1 MAIIIK
7 NSKELAKLVDEN
19 KDLILK
25 DQDVRIEYQVTE
37 NEIRDVYCQN
47 LFLMNNDGKF
57 DFNGGDFNGRD
68 FNGRDFNGK
77 NFNGRDFNG
86 RDFNSWNSNGWN
98 FDGWDFNGRDF
109 NGWDFNGKNFNGRN
123 FNGENIS
130 YYGWFIVYE
139 DIRCKSIIGRRENC
153 FHKCLDGR
161 LIIKSEGK
169 SVGKKVKIRATNG
182 QILEGEIVEE

>member
-1 MAIIIK
+1 MTIIIK
-7 NSKELAKLVDEN
+7 NSKELAKLVDKN

-37 NEIRDVYCQN
+37 NEIRNVYCQN

-57 DFNGGDFNGRD
+57 DFNGG
-68 FNGRDFNGK
+68 

-86 RDFNSWNSNGWN
+86 W
-98 FDGWDFNGRDF
+98 
-109 NGWDFNGKNFNGRN
+109 NFNGRN
-123 FNGENIS
+123 FNGWDFNGENIS
-130 YYGWFIVYE
+130 YYGWFIVYKN
-139 DIRCKSIIGRRENC
+139 IRCKSIIGKRENC

-169 SVGKKVKIRATNG
+169 SVGKI
-182 QILEGEIVEE
+182 EGEIIEEN

>member
-7 NSKELAKLVDEN
+7 NSKELAKLVNKN

-25 DQDVRIEYQVTE
+25 DQDVRIEYQVRE

-47 LFLMNNDGKF
+47 LFLMNNDGRF
-57 DFNGGDFNGRD
+57 DFNGGNFNGWDFNGRDFNSWNFNGRDFNGRDFNGRNFNGVNFNGVNFNGWDFNGRD
-68 FNGRDFNGK
+68 FNGRDFNGG
-77 NFNGRDFNG
+77 NFNG
-86 RDFNSWNSNGWN
+86 W
-98 FDGWDFNGRDF
+98 
-109 NGWDFNGKNFNGRN
+109 N

-130 YYGWFIVYE
+130 YYGWFIVCK

-169 SVGKKVKIRATNG
+169 SIGKI
-182 QILEGEIVEE
+182 EGEIIEEN

>member
-1 MAIIIK
+1 MTIIIK
-7 NSKELAKLVDEN
+7 NSKELAKLVDKN

-47 LFLMNNDGKF
+47 LFLMNNDGRF
-57 DFNGGDFNGRD
+57 D

-77 NFNGRDFNG
+77 NFNGRNFNGWDFNG
-86 RDFNSWNSNGWN
+86 G
-98 FDGWDFNGRDF
+98 DFNGRDF
-109 NGWDFNGKNFNGRN
+109 NGENFNGWN

-161 LIIKSEGK
+161 LILKPEGK
-169 SVGKKVKIRATNG
+169 SVGKKVKIRLADGN
-182 QILEGEIVEE
+182 IIEGEIIEENEK